1 MDLQSFFE
9 ATAGKVAS
17 IVVIAVILLI
27 IMMIGRPR
35 SKDIT
40 NDGSS
45 ASEIRYNHTDTLSLT
60 LSAVLIAVAFVLSNI
75 KLFSMPQ
82 GGTVTPFSMLPIA
95 ICSYLIGTRNG
106 VMAGTAL
113 GMVNL
118 IVNPY
123 VIHPLQLILDYPLA
137 FAALGAGGPLRST
150 KLGLPGVYV
159 VGIIGRFICSTL
171 SGVVFFGSYAEG
183 TGLSPLL
190 YSVIY
195 NGSYIGAEGILT
207 LIIIM
212 LPPVRAAIDKM
223 KNQLD
228 QNK

>member
-9 ATAGKVAS
+9 ATAGKVVS

-27 IMMIGRPR
+27 IMLIGRSR
-35 SKDIT
+35 RKDIS

-45 ASEIRYNHTDTLSLT
+45 ASEIRYNHTDTLS
-60 LSAVLIAVAFVLSNI
+60 LSNI

-137 FAALGAGGPLRST
+137 FAALGAGGPLRNT